1 MQCDLYGIRLEQRR
15 KFAATMTSSD
25 SELNDLSTEL
35 KHASLKMQQLLERK
49 KILCIFK
56 ELRNR
61 AEFGQT
67 EEAFSNQREIDSIDV
82 SLKQL
87 SDKKAELQTTYDN
100 ILSAKEMTSKKK
112 VSFSSDQKIE
122 PIVDVCGSDVFYVE
136 APPTFAAPTV
146 ILDLEN
152 LPPHPCRT
160 QCPEC
165 RQFIMTETF
174 SSVSSLT
181 WLTCLL
187 TAFMGCIAGCCLIP
201 FCTDSFKSTTHR
213 CPNCRTSIKTLKKL

>member
-1 MQCDLYGIRLEQRR
+1 
-15 KFAATMTSSD
+15 
-25 SELNDLSTEL
+25 
-35 KHASLKMQQLLERK
+35 MQQLLERK

-82 SLKQL
+82 NLKQL
-87 SDKKAELQTTYDN
+87 SDKTAELQTTYDN
-100 ILSAKEMTSKKK
+100 ILNAKQMTSKKSESK
-112 VSFSSDQKIE
+112 FCCRKSILHHICSQNNCSSSLLEVSFSSDQKME
-122 PIVDVCGSDVFYVE
+122 PIVNASGSCVFYVE
-136 APPTFAAPTV
+136 APPTFTAPAV
-146 ILDLEN
+146 ILDVDN

-174 SSVSSLT
+174 TSVSSLT
-181 WLTCLL
+181 WLACLM
-187 TAFMGCIAGCCLIP
+187 TALIGCVAGCCLIP
-201 FCTDSFKSTTHR
+201 FCVDSFKSITHK
-213 CPNCRTSIKTLKKL
+213 CPKCSTSIKTLKKL